1 MSYGVYSEVYF
12 AMSVCDDVNIKI
24 GETTNARRRGSQ
36 LAKDDY
42 MIMGARDVAGGE
54 AERLFVESFLRARIN
69 ASGKATQ
76 IRKDYFL
83 CDTKDTAFQFLNLF
97 NNWVDEANAIL
108 RQMKN
113 GFTIPFGKA
122 YNTGRPEFP
131 SGKEWLYNAIL
142 EDCDK
147 YGHWYNK
154 WQCEASE
161 ADNILVELRKVLC
174 PYGYE
179 CTMQTNY
186 SWKTF
191 RVKKII
197 F

>member
-12 AMSVCDDVNIKI
+12 AVSACDDVNIKI

-42 MIMGARDVAGGE
+42 LIMRSRDVAGGE

-83 CDTKDTAFQFLNLF
+83 CDTKDTAVQFLNLF

-108 RQMKN
+108 KQMKS
-113 GFTIPFGKA
+113 GIAITFREA
-122 YNTGRPEFP
+122 YKTGRPEFP
-131 SGKEWLYNAIL
+131 TGKEWLYNAIL

-147 YGHWYNK
+147 YGHWYDK
-154 WQCEASE
+154 RQCGATE
-161 ADNILVELRKVLC
+161 ADIILTELRKVLC

-191 RVKKII
+191 RVKKNI

>member
-12 AMSVCDDVNIKI
+12 AMSACDDVNIKI

-42 MIMGARDVAGGE
+42 MIMCARDVAGGE

-76 IRKDYFL
+76 IRKDYFV

-108 RQMKN
+108 KQMKS
-113 GFTIPFGKA
+113 GIAITFREA
-122 YNTGRPEFP
+122 YKTGRPEIP
-131 SGKEWLYNAIL
+131 KGKEWLYNAIL
-142 EDCDK
+142 EDCEK
-147 YGHWYNK
+147 YGHWGYQ
-154 WQCEASE
+154 WQFGALE
-161 ADNILVELRKVLC
+161 ADEMLVEIRKVLC

-179 CTMQTNY
+179 CSMHTNY

-191 RVKKII
+191 KVEKI
-197 F
+197 FF